1 MTGKETLEKY
11 SKSEYN
17 EFVSKGISDDFS
29 KRYKSIEDIELK
41 FNQLIKNLK

>member
-29 KRYKSIEDIELK
+29 KRYKSIEDIY
-41 FNQLIKNLK
+41 FNRVKIWYNR